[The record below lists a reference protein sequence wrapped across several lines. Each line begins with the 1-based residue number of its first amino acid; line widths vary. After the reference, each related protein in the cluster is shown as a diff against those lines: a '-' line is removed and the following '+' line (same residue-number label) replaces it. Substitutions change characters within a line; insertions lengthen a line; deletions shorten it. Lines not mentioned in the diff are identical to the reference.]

1 MKKLIIGESKKVN
14 DFTQK
19 EKDQIAQ
26 LVYEYLV
33 LENGS
38 SHNLVHELFGI
49 LWGYFKRIGKPGPW
63 QKRDKNDNYK
73 G

>member
-1 MKKLIIGESKKVN
+1 MVMAKIN
-14 DFTQK
+14 DFTQG

-26 LVYEYLV
+26 LVYEHLV
-33 LENGS
+33 LQDDSG
-38 SHNLVHELFGI
+38 HRLVFNLYKV

-63 QKRDKNDNYK
+63 QHRYYK

>member
-1 MKKLIIGESKKVN
+1 MKKLIISESKKVN
-14 DFTQK
+14 DFTQEEK
-19 EKDQIAQ
+19 EQIAQ

-33 LENGS
+33 LEGGS
-38 SHNLVHELFGI
+38 SHKLVYELFGV

-63 QKRDKNDNYK
+63 QRRERRDYK